1 MGQAQPKRRTALIVE
16 DDAELRSL
24 TAALLEEE
32 QLETIECESAEAALA
47 VLLIGGQ
54 DIAMIFA
61 DVRLPGAMD
70 GIDLAWE
77 VKLRWPLLPMVLTS
91 GHPREHERVRELP
104 PGVAFLPK
112 PWQPFN
118 VLRRGGAGLCAGRRE
133 LKASVLTAAASLKAV
148 RAARACSQ
156 THRDPTFVRKSFL
169 AKATRRPE
177 PTYVLIFEELWCYC
191 NTLTILKKRRT
202 AGRIAWSHTNA

>member
-1 MGQAQPKRRTALIVE
+1 MGQARPKRRIALIVE

-32 QLETIECESAEAALA
+32 QLDTIECESAEAALA

-91 GHPREHERVRELP
+91 GHPRERERARELP
-104 PGVAFLPK
+104 PGVVFLPK

-118 VLRRGGAGLCAGRRE
+118 VLMVAEDALAYAQGNR
-133 LKASVLTAAASLKAV
+133 SW
-148 RAARACSQ
+148 
-156 THRDPTFVRKSFL
+156 RK
-169 AKATRRPE
+169 
-177 PTYVLIFEELWCYC
+177 C
-191 NTLTILKKRRT
+191 
-202 AGRIAWSHTNA
+202 

>member
-32 QLETIECESAEAALA
+32 QLDTIECESAEAALA

-54 DIAMIFA
+54 EIAMIFA

-91 GHPREHERVRELP
+91 GHPRERERVCQPSARRRFP
-104 PGVAFLPK
+104 AQAVAAIQCPGG
-112 PWQPFN
+112 
-118 VLRRGGAGLCAGRRE
+118 RRGGAGLCAGQQE
-133 LKASVLTAAASLKAV
+133 LRASVL
-148 RAARACSQ
+148 
-156 THRDPTFVRKSFL
+156 
-169 AKATRRPE
+169 RPLHLSRQYA
-177 PTYVLIFEELWCYC
+177 PLYA
-191 NTLTILKKRRT
+191 NPD
-202 AGRIAWSHTNA
+202 GH

>member
-32 QLETIECESAEAALA
+32 QLDTIECESAEAALA
-47 VLLIGGQ
+47 VLLIGRQ

-77 VKLRWPLLPMVLTS
+77 VKQRWPLLPIVLTS
-91 GHPREHERVRELP
+91 GHPRERERVCQLP

-118 VLRRGGAGLCAGRRE
+118 VLAVAGGAGVCAGQE
-133 LKASVLTAAASLKAV
+133 LKGSPPSREETKSLLDNIGGDDGGGRFAE
-148 RAARACSQ
+148 R
-156 THRDPTFVRKSFL
+156 PF
-169 AKATRRPE
+169 TRLQ
-177 PTYVLIFEELWCYC
+177 V
-191 NTLTILKKRRT
+191 
-202 AGRIAWSHTNA
+202 G